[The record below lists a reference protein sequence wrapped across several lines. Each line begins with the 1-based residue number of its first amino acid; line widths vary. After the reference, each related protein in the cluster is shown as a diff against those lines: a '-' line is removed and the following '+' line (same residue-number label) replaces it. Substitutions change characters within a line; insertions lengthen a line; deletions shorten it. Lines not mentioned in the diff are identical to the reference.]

1 MAGLSVVCSVSSI
14 RTNIHQRGIHAK
26 IYEQIVETYSS
37 DDIIGIQ
44 LIPDGWPKLLKIKL
58 RNAECR
64 DTMLVQGVK
73 LFGTSVSFKSDDR
86 MLTKVLVKDADME
99 WDEEKIK
106 QLFEEYGEI
115 VKVEREYIYFKGE
128 RTETT
133 TGTWYIFFLKIATPI
148 PRRREFQIDD
158 RVYPLQMFY
167 PGQGTD
173 NNQTENT
180 TSSQTYKRYCGKCG
194 EQDHQTGECKHTDP
208 VCFTCKKSDHATKDC
223 PENDGAKLGEGTLVF
238 YNQRCPLSNWS
249 TEYPFRAHEKE
260 YICVEQYVQEEK
272 CHMFGDSRSAREVME
287 ETDPRMMREH
297 TKNIRNYN
305 HKEWMNNI
313 ETVMYEG
320 MKAKFTDIQASGAK
334 DYLFCTKERVIGE
347 ATRNT
352 VWGTGI
358 PIGDSNATDNNK
370 WTGANITGLMLMD
383 LRDKLMPVMRVQTVN
398 ESSSSTSVNV
408 GSEQGSSESDTESES
423 SEATGIEEEQE
434 EETPESPSTSFLE
447 EAKNGATKD
456 DADITRVAV
465 VLGDHNTVNLPV
477 ANSDVPFDIHV
488 CSLVDSK
495 LSEIKEQLKDNTI
508 HTDID
513 SNKVDIVVLH
523 LGIHE
528 WDTKDG
534 MVKTA
539 ESVYVDYEKLLNQVS
554 DKYPQLTEYVIS
566 GVPLAKFG
574 DNPTDTQQKVNDQI
588 AVLNQKLF
596 ELSNSQRNV
605 HFINNEDDLYIDPNR
620 ESLHTT
626 PITLNDKGRDI
637 LADNLRVGICDSVGR
652 SMMPSSLDNPGWIR
666 KV

>member
-1 MAGLSVVCSVSSI
+1 
-14 RTNIHQRGIHAK
+14 
-26 IYEQIVETYSS
+26 
-37 DDIIGIQ
+37 
-44 LIPDGWPKLLKIKL
+44 
-58 RNAECR
+58 
-64 DTMLVQGVK
+64 
-73 LFGTSVSFKSDDR
+73 
-86 MLTKVLVKDADME
+86 
-99 WDEEKIK
+99 
-106 QLFEEYGEI
+106 
-115 VKVEREYIYFKGE
+115 
-128 RTETT
+128 
-133 TGTWYIFFLKIATPI
+133 
-148 PRRREFQIDD
+148 
-158 RVYPLQMFY
+158 MFY

-180 TSSQTYKRYCGKCG
+180 TSSQAYKRYCGKCG
-194 EQDHQTGECKHTDP
+194 EQDHQTGECKHADP

-334 DYLFCTKERVIGE
+334 DYLFCTKDRVIGE

-408 GSEQGSSESDTESES
+408 GSEQGSSESDTGSES
-423 SEATGIEEEQE
+423 SEATSIEEEQE

-447 EAKNGATKD
+447 EAKHGATK

-534 MVKTA
+534 MMKTA

-637 LADNLRVGICDSVGR
+637 LADNLRVGICDSIGR